1 MSQRRT
7 PPAWIRAGYLIRY
20 IIVISMIGAIGTV
33 LLDEF
38 AHAAEAPPMVRSL
51 VIPGS
56 AALFA
61 LGGVVLYDK
70 FISPWRS

>member
-7 PPAWIRAGYLIRY
+7 PPAWIRAGDLIRY

-38 AHAAEAPPMVRSL
+38 GHATEAPPMVRSL
-51 VIPGS
+51 VILD
-56 AALFA
+56 ALMMPPLWIVGCVA
-61 LGGVVLYDK
+61 GE
-70 FISPWRS
+70 PEAR